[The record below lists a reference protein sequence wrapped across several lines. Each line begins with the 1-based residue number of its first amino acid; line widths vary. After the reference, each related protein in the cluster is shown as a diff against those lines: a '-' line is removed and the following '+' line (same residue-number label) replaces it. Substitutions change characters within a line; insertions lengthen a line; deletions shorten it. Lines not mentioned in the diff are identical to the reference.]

1 MPAARGT
8 CHTGMIEMN
17 LLWLRSGVTI
27 LLAALC
33 TFAQA
38 TLVFAINEG
47 VTYRVPADEIRARY
61 AAIAAD
67 LSKLL
72 RQPVQ
77 IEPVGPYPLLRKGLA
92 DKAYDIAM
100 VHPAHLSIQAIKN
113 SGYKLI
119 AVTKGFQ
126 QYSAN
131 FLVNADSPLK
141 TLADLKGLK
150 LGAPDEDSI
159 TSWMVRATLRDALG
173 DASQVSYVYTRYQDA
188 VPFFIENSLTPAGA
202 TAAGSVIKAWQAKGG
217 KVLAKSKAVP
227 IKHIIVSP
235 TLPADLAEKL
245 RDYLLAL
252 DASDEGKKKL
262 EPTKYTGF
270 ATHDEADMLAIGKWL
285 GL

>member
-1 MPAARGT
+1 
-8 CHTGMIEMN
+8 MN
-17 LLWLRSGVTI
+17 LIVRSVVA
-27 LLAALC
+27 LALSALC
-33 TFAQA
+33 SLAQA

-47 VTYRVPADEIRARY
+47 VTYRVPAEEIRARY
-61 AAIAAD
+61 AGIAAD
-67 LSKLL
+67 LSRIL

-77 IEPVGPYPLLRKGLA
+77 IEPIGAYPLLRKGLA

-100 VHPAHLSIQAIKN
+100 VHPAHLSIQAMKN
-113 SGYKLI
+113 SGYKLV

-131 FLVNADSPLK
+131 FLVNADSPIK
-141 TLADLKGLK
+141 SINDLKGRK

-173 DASQVSYVYTRYQDA
+173 DSGLVSYVYTRYQDA
-188 VPFFIENSLTPAGA
+188 VPFFVENSLTPAGA
-202 TAAGSVIKAWQAKGG
+202 TAAGAVIKSWEAKGG
-217 KVLAKSKAVP
+217 KVLLKSKAVP

-235 TLPADLAEKL
+235 NLPADMAVKV
-245 RDYLLAL
+245 RDYLLSL
-252 DASDEGKKKL
+252 DSSDEGRKKL

-270 ATHDEADMLAIGKWL
+270 AAYDEAEMLAIGKWL

>member
-1 MPAARGT
+1 
-8 CHTGMIEMN
+8 MN
-17 LLWLRSGVTI
+17 LLWLRSGIAV
-27 LLAALC
+27 LLTLLC
-33 TFAQA
+33 SFAQA

-72 RQPVQ
+72 RQPVH

-141 TLADLKGLK
+141 SLADLKGLK

-202 TAAGSVIKAWQAKGG
+202 TAAGGVIKAWEAKGG
-217 KVLAKSKAVP
+217 KVLAKSKPVP

-235 TLPADLAEKL
+235 TLPADMADKL

-252 DASDEGKKKL
+252 DASEEGKKKL

-270 ATHDEADMLAIGKWL
+270 VAYDEAAMLAIGKWL